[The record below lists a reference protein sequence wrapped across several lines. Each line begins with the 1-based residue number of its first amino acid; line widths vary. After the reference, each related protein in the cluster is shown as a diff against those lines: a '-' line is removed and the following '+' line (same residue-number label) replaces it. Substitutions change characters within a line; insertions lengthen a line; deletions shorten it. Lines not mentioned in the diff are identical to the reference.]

1 MIDPQRWQRLSPLL
15 DVLPDLA
22 EPEQQQR
29 LAMLHERDPA
39 LAVELASMLASARR
53 VAALSFL
60 DGSVGAAP
68 VPQTLVGRRIGA
80 YVIEEYVGEGSS
92 ASVWRAR
99 RHAGLAGPAG
109 PTDEVVAL
117 KLLHLSRMSPVGMSR
132 FRREGLVLS
141 RMRHSGIA
149 RLIETGVSEQGQPFL
164 ALEFVQGQQ
173 IDAWCNAQR
182 LDVGARLALVESL
195 LAAVAYTHEH
205 NIIHRDIK
213 PNNILVSADGA
224 VKLLDFGIAKALAAD
239 PLDELITV
247 QGQHVMTPEYAAPEQ
262 VSGGAI
268 DVTTDVY
275 AVGVL
280 LSQLITGRRPVAR
293 KLPCED
299 RDLAAAVQTAVDRRT
314 TLAGLRRQLKGLRPV
329 VERCLRDEPEQR
341 YASVEAL
348 AAELRRHRLRMRNAK
363 NEEWVQ

>member
-53 VAALSFL
+53 VAELSFL
-60 DGSVGAAP
+60 DGSVGGAP
-68 VPQTLVGRRIGA
+68 VPQALVGRRIGA
-80 YVIEEYVGEGSS
+80 YVIEEYIGEGSS

-99 RHAGLAGPAG
+99 RHAGPAG

-164 ALEFVQGQQ
+164 ALEFVEGQQ
-173 IDAWCNAQR
+173 IDAYCNAHR
-182 LDVGARLALVESL
+182 LDVVARLSLVESL
-195 LAAVAYTHEH
+195 LAAVAYAHEH
-205 NIIHRDIK
+205 NIVHRDIK
-213 PNNILVSADGA
+213 PNNILVTADG
-224 VKLLDFGIAKALAAD
+224 VIKLLDFGI
-239 PLDELITV
+239 
-247 QGQHVMTPEYAAPEQ
+247 
-262 VSGGAI
+262 
-268 DVTTDVY
+268 
-275 AVGVL
+275 
-280 LSQLITGRRPVAR
+280 
-293 KLPCED
+293 C
-299 RDLAAAVQTAVDRRT
+299 
-314 TLAGLRRQLKGLRPV
+314 
-329 VERCLRDEPEQR
+329 
-341 YASVEAL
+341 
-348 AAELRRHRLRMRNAK
+348 
-363 NEEWVQ
+363 